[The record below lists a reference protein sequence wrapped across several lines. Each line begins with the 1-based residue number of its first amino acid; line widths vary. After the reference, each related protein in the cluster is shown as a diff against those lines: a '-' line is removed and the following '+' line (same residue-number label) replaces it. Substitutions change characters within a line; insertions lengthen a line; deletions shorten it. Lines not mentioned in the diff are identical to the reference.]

1 MFVKIICDNIL
12 LRSMPKNLTVK
23 IRGSKFAFVLDT
35 ATYFEFIDKICEVA
49 KVSPDKTV
57 KLINKGKIVTVDNF
71 DTVESDAVLLAYECL
86 KEISNN
92 ETDLNTDMNTDK
104 NTEEKTYT
112 FDQIKTSFIFFL
124 GFLNQS
130 GRIHISDEQLLVS
143 EIIYNKQIN
152 NVLNELLKKS
162 NDILETI
169 STSDSIY
176 IKIVTDDASD
186 EISLSQIN
194 ITDASDVNHGL
205 DQFNSSQLEQ
215 LSKTNLSIDEYESFN
230 PSLINFTPFDMMIII
245 NIANMGYYP
254 TMVAFVYVK
263 HDRNKER
270 TEEFLRL
277 NIKPEIP
284 KNS

>member
-1 MFVKIICDNIL
+1 MVKIICDNIL
-12 LRSMPKNLTVK
+12 LRNMPKNLTVK

-71 DTVESDAVLLAYECL
+71 DTVEQDAVLLAYECL

-92 ETDLNTDMNTDK
+92 ETDLNTDMNTD
-104 NTEEKTYT
+104 EKTYT
-112 FDQIKTSFIFFL
+112 FDQIKTSLIFFL
-124 GFLNQS
+124 AFLNQS

-143 EIIYNKQIN
+143 EIIHNKQMN

-169 STSDSIY
+169 NTNESIY

-186 EISLSQIN
+186 EISLSQLN
-194 ITDASDVNHGL
+194 ITDASDVNHSL
-205 DQFNSSQLEQ
+205 DQLNTSQLEQ

-254 TMVAFVYVK
+254 TIVAFVYVK

-277 NIKPEIP
+277 NIKPEMP